1 MTSGLTFFGRG
12 KMTKITMIKIGIILA
27 LFAGLSAVWWLY
39 RSELREGAR
48 QAAEI
53 VQQQAEIADR
63 DQEIDDLREAVEKE
77 RQVSARREERR
88 EASRLEIK
96 DMRDELA
103 RLEKEN
109 QELADWDARDLPD
122 ELYRVLRGIEDGNGV
137 QD

>member
-1 MTSGLTFFGRG
+1 
-12 KMTKITMIKIGIILA
+12 MTKVKIGIMLS
-27 LFAGLSAVWWLY
+27 LVAGLAFLGWQY
-39 RSELREGAR
+39 RAEIQRGAR

-63 DQEIDDLREAVEKE
+63 DQEIDDLREAVERE

-96 DMRDELA
+96 DLRDELA

-109 QELADWDARDLPD
+109 QELADWDDRDLPY
-122 ELYRVLRGIEDGNGV
+122 ELYRVLRDVPEDGNGV
-137 QD
+137 PDKD

>member
-1 MTSGLTFFGRG
+1 
-12 KMTKITMIKIGIILA
+12 MTKLKIGIIAA
-27 LFAGLSAVWWLY
+27 LIAGLITLGWLY

-63 DQEIDDLREAVEKE
+63 DQEIDDLREAVERE

-96 DMRDELA
+96 DLRDELA

-109 QELADWDARDLPD
+109 QELADWDDRDLPD
-122 ELYRVLRGIEDGNGV
+122 ELYRVLRGIPEDGNGI

>member
-1 MTSGLTFFGRG
+1 MMFSRV
-12 KMTKITMIKIGIILA
+12 KWGIIITLV
-27 LFAGLSAVWWLY
+27 AGVAFLGWQY
-39 RSELREGAR
+39 RSELQESAR

-122 ELYRVLRGIEDGNGV
+122 ELYRVLRGIPEDGNGV

>member
-1 MTSGLTFFGRG
+1 MIWTKLT
-12 KMTKITMIKIGIILA
+12 IIKIGIIVA
-27 LFAGLSAVWWLY
+27 LIAGLITLGWLY
-39 RSELREGAR
+39 RSEIQQGAR

-63 DQEIDDLREAVEKE
+63 DEAIKDLGESLEKE

-96 DMRDELA
+96 DLRDELA

-109 QELADWDARDLPD
+109 QELVDWDDRDLPD
-122 ELYRVLRGIEDGNGV
+122 ELYRVLRPVETGDGI

>member
-1 MTSGLTFFGRG
+1 
-12 KMTKITMIKIGIILA
+12 MTKLKIGIIAA
-27 LFAGLSAVWWLY
+27 LIAGLITLGWLY

-63 DQEIDDLREAVEKE
+63 DREIDDLREAVERE
-77 RQVSARREERR
+77 RQVSTRREERR

-96 DMRDELA
+96 DLRDELA

-109 QELADWDARDLPD
+109 QELADWDDRDLPD
-122 ELYRVLRGIEDGNGV
+122 ELYRVLRGIPEDGNGI

>member
-1 MTSGLTFFGRG
+1 
-12 KMTKITMIKIGIILA
+12 MTKLKIGIMLT
-27 LFAGLSAVWWLY
+27 LVAGLAFLGWQY
-39 RSELREGAR
+39 RVEIQRGAR

-63 DQEIDDLREAVEKE
+63 DQEIDDLREAVERE

-96 DMRDELA
+96 DLRDELA

-109 QELADWDARDLPD
+109 QELADWDDRDLPD
-122 ELYRVLRGIEDGNGV
+122 ELYRVLRGIPEDGNGI

>member
-1 MTSGLTFFGRG
+1 
-12 KMTKITMIKIGIILA
+12 MTKVKIGIMLS
-27 LFAGLSAVWWLY
+27 LVAGLAFLCWQY
-39 RSELREGAR
+39 RVEIQRGAR

-63 DQEIDDLREAVEKE
+63 DQEIDDLREAVERE

-96 DMRDELA
+96 DLRDELA

-109 QELADWDARDLPD
+109 QELADWDDRDLPD
-122 ELYRVLRGIEDGNGV
+122 ELYRVLRGIPADGNGI